1 MDPVIDNFFHRD
13 IKLPQDGTERPHMQR
28 GRAYPA
34 GGNARVSIAP
44 AHGLGHIYD
53 YGLNTKVLPL
63 SKYMKKGVL
72 KISTIV
78 LCFLDLIGFILYF
91 SCPVVVG

>member
-1 MDPVIDNFFHRD
+1 MRQSALTAIA
-13 IKLPQDGTERPHMQR
+13 
-28 GRAYPA
+28 RAYPA
-34 GGNARVSIAP
+34 GGIVRVSIAP
-44 AHGLGHIYD
+44 VPGLGCIYD
-53 YGLNTKVLPL
+53 YGLNTKVLSPGR
-63 SKYMKKGVL
+63 YMKKGVL